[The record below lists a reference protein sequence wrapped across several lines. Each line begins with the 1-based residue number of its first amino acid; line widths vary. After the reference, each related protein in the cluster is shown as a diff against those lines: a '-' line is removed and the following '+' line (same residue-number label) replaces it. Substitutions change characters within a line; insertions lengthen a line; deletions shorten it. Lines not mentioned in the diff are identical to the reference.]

1 MATDVTTKPGRA
13 GGPKVEEAALPAEP
27 AVRPIRLSDLGG
39 ALTACEA
46 TLREGWSAC
55 ITRELEARG
64 YRVEAEAGEL
74 KAAGPEVAAVSGE
87 IEAVPPGEAAA
98 AGEPAVR

>member
-1 MATDVTTKPGRA
+1 MATDVETEPA
-13 GGPKVEEAALPAEP
+13 GASEPKAEEAALPAEP

-46 TLREGWSAC
+46 TQPEGWSAC

-64 YRVEAEAGEL
+64 YRVEPEAGAAAAPAASEASTVAGAGEL
-74 KAAGPEVAAVSGE
+74 TPQAA
-87 IEAVPPGEAAA
+87 
-98 AGEPAVR
+98 PAP